1 MTNDEVTAPEGP
13 ERGRSSAHPC
23 PPPQCRA
30 TVHGALARSC
40 RGKVPAPFAYRPGQ
54 AVRTGEFC
62 ALGPTA
68 SGVPGAPPGMAGSNS
83 QDADSHNRVTA
94 RHEIVQN
101 EPNFAPAH
109 AAHGGEYAK
118 RSQTWD
124 DWGIW
129 AKAAVVWAVARPGSE
144 TCKTNPILGKRLTA
158 SLRTGLLCRTN
169 PICGRPES
177 TLTTPA
183 EMGYD
188 KKGGLR
194 PCENKANS
202 QKGFD
207 TQRHCFMSWPRTGS
221 KLPALSL
228 PFVEGASKM
237 SPRKRSQRRGSGPR
251 NDCVRE

>member
-30 TVHGALARSC
+30 MVHGALARSC

-118 RSQTWD
+118 RSQTWE

-144 TCKTNPILGKRLTA
+144 TCKTNPILGERLTA
-158 SLRTGLLCRTN
+158 SL
-169 PICGRPES
+169 
-177 TLTTPA
+177 
-183 EMGYD
+183 
-188 KKGGLR
+188 
-194 PCENKANS
+194 
-202 QKGFD
+202 
-207 TQRHCFMSWPRTGS
+207 
-221 KLPALSL
+221 
-228 PFVEGASKM
+228 
-237 SPRKRSQRRGSGPR
+237 
-251 NDCVRE
+251 

>member
-1 MTNDEVTAPEGP
+1 VQNEPNSRRTSYGVTTN
-13 ERGRSSAHPC
+13 
-23 PPPQCRA
+23 
-30 TVHGALARSC
+30 
-40 RGKVPAPFAYRPGQ
+40 
-54 AVRTGEFC
+54 
-62 ALGPTA
+62 
-68 SGVPGAPPGMAGSNS
+68 GSF
-83 QDADSHNRVTA
+83 
-94 RHEIVQN
+94 VQN
-101 EPNFAPAH
+101 EPNFAPPQ
-109 AAHGGEYAK
+109 AADGGNRAK
-118 RSQTWD
+118 RSQFSENALRRHYERVFCAKRTQFRSDQAADGGNCAKRSQIWG
-124 DWGIW
+124 DWGMW
-129 AKAAVVWAVARPGSE
+129 EKTVVVWAVARPGSE